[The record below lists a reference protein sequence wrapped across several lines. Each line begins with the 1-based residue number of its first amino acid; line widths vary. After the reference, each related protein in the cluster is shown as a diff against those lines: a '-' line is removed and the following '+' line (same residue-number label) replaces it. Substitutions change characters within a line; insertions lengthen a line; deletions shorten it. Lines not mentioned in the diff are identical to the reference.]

1 MLARRIAVDGS
12 PVVVSHDRIAVGL
25 EQLALDGT
33 ADRTPPICRAKAE
46 QTAAERAVFAGCLD
60 ALRHDRAGDHLAHPA
75 ERVVSIQGRPAAR
88 NHLELLDAKTRD
100 RAPVDPTAEGI
111 VRRDPVHQNEA
122 ARDAGRP
129 DPAQGHALRAGIGGE
144 TARAAKE
151 PQGRNDGE
159 QLVQGL
165 RRASLELD
173 PRHHDHCG
181 RDVAD
186 GTGAAGCGYDDLL
199 AVSGLL
205 RLVRGDRRR
214 RRRFLRKRAAWRN
227 TEHRCQTCC
236 RKQSSRDGHAPS
248 RMG

>member
-1 MLARRIAVDGS
+1 DRPP
-12 PVVVSHDRIAVGL
+12 PVC
-25 EQLALDGT
+25 
-33 ADRTPPICRAKAE
+33 RTKAE
-46 QTAAERAVFAGCLD
+46 LAAAVRTVLSGGQD
-60 ALRHDRAGDHLAHPA
+60 ALRCDRTGDHLADAA
-75 ERVVSIQGRPAAR
+75 ERVVSIKGRAASW
-88 NHLELLDAKTRD
+88 NDLELLDAKTRD

-129 DPAQGHALRAGIGGE
+129 YPAQGHALRAGIGGE

-186 GTGAAGCGYDDLL
+186 GTGAAGCGHDDLL
-199 AVSGLL
+199 AVSGLRSEEHTSEL
-205 RLVRGDRRR
+205 QSHLNLV
-214 RRRFLRKRAAWRN
+214 
-227 TEHRCQTCC
+227 C
-236 RKQSSRDGHAPS
+236 R
-248 RMG
+248 